1 MEQDAE
7 SLDWRVD
14 GKHAG
19 TWVTARNLTYV
30 KVADASHMVRSASL
44 LVGPVLTSLQ
54 VPYDQPLAAHDML
67 LRFLGVDLLG
77 AAGPAAQVPSRVGN
91 EQEAVLGETHPNGT
105 AVGPD
110 TILLPSDAL
119 DHDSAVEALVNAGS
133 AIVIIALLLLGFAI
147 FYVVRRRIRRGNK
160 GPILGHA
167 RGTSL
172 GRGQA
177 RREEEDGPHELDEL
191 VVGGDYGAEN
201 FEEDREGN
209 GRRGVGEDEV
219 FGLGSDE
226 DEEDGRL
233 RRGGQV

>member
-1 MEQDAE
+1 
-7 SLDWRVD
+7 
-14 GKHAG
+14 
-19 TWVTARNLTYV
+19 
-30 KVADASHMVRSASL
+30 
-44 LVGPVLTSLQ
+44 
-54 VPYDQPLAAHDML
+54 ML